1 MKLIFFVCAHCIM
14 MRISCEIHE
23 NIHIYHRMPWK
34 QFNYLL
40 RCYCYIN
47 VSNCDHIPRWILLF
61 SHRCYFD
68 SFFRRKIANLSF
80 TQGCWVIHSINHR
93 PFVSV
98 SQFGVCFYIAY
109 SSDTHIVI
117 HLRTPMDTSFW
128 CYCHWNC
135 FYNVEK
141 KMLQLYTLHEIVNVA
156 VFILSYSNSI
166 FVLKCSILF
175 KCQLKYILYFM
186 EKNRNKYWDFKHADW

>member
-141 KMLQLYTLHEIVNVA
+141 KCYNCTHCMKLLT
-156 VFILSYSNSI
+156 
-166 FVLKCSILF
+166 
-175 KCQLKYILYFM
+175 
-186 EKNRNKYWDFKHADW
+186 